1 MRGVT
6 KDVISKGSLK
16 AYVNRKENSV
26 KVVINDEF
34 EIVLEGTTDGIGAK
48 KIIRSG
54 YFELGDVQAFYEDVN
69 TKLIKGELK
78 RLSQKLSDM
87 YENAEKIP
95 GFFMYSKDV
104 ERNTEEVAFEITNI
118 KSHGIPE

>member
-6 KDVISKGSLK
+6 KNDISKGSLK
-16 AYVNRKENSV
+16 AYVNRKEKSV

-48 KIIRSG
+48 KIIRGG
-54 YFELGDVQAFYEDVN
+54 YFELDDVQAFYEDVN
-69 TKLIKGELK
+69 TKLIKEK
-78 RLSQKLSDM
+78 IKKLQEEM
-87 YENAEKIP
+87 NEIYENAEKLP

-104 ERNTEEVAFEITNI
+104 ERKTDKIAFEITNI
-118 KSHGIPE
+118 RSYGIPN

>member
-26 KVVINDEF
+26 KVVVNDEF
-34 EIVLEGTTDGIGAK
+34 EIVLQGTADGIGAK

-54 YFELGDVQAFYEDVN
+54 YFELDDVQAFNEDVN
-69 TKLIKGELK
+69 TKLIKEK
-78 RLSQKLSDM
+78 IKKLQEEM
-87 YENAEKIP
+87 NEIYEKAEKLP

-104 ERNTEEVAFEITNI
+104 ERKTDEIAFEITNI